1 MGKNVGSL
9 EGFTVRE
16 GMTRLVLRRWTWREM
31 LTTLLEGKGKMSIM
45 TASSCVGY
53 GGDAFRAFVDV
64 CARWWRV
71 VKESEV
77 F

>member
-1 MGKNVGSL
+1 
-9 EGFTVRE
+9 
-16 GMTRLVLRRWTWREM
+16 M